1 MNRFILTLFST
12 LTILINSFAQT
23 YPLMRQL
30 PHYDC
35 VNYDANKLILKGD
48 SNKLSTFF
56 AKLDSL
62 ALWGNTKINIVHI
75 GGSHIQAGVFP
86 NRMRMNFSN
95 IQPGFGGERGAI
107 FPYSAART
115 NNPKNFE
122 INYSGE
128 WKRCQNSRPPVTETL
143 GIMGYSISTNDINSS
158 ITFNLNP
165 TDFGSNWKFN
175 KLRLLATIGDK
186 DLMPILIVDNDTIP
200 SVYEDSTFVFYLN
213 NFAENGTIALGKA
226 ADFDRLYDKYNAKLS
241 DELIESDS
249 TLNFIN
255 QNSKNFDSQ
264 ISNQNSDSLEIGLE
278 SDNIQNPT
286 EEYCTTNTDW
296 KFSIMGL
303 LPENN
308 FNGITYHSM
317 GVNGASLPSWL
328 RCEKFEQQMTFIKPD
343 LAIMAVGVNDANVTS
358 GNFSKELFKTRYNQL
373 LQKIYAVNPNC
384 AVIFITNNDCVV
396 RVGRR
401 SYGLNK
407 NTALVQQAM
416 HELAEQHNGAVWD
429 LYEIMGGFGS
439 ISVWNEVGLANKDR
453 VHFLVPGYNLLGD
466 MLYNAIIYE
475 WLYK

>member
-1 MNRFILTLFST
+1 
-12 LTILINSFAQT
+12 
-23 YPLMRQL
+23 MRQI

-48 SNKLSTFF
+48 SNKLTAFF

-62 ALWGNTKINIVHI
+62 ALFGDTKINIIHI

-95 IQPGFGGERGAI
+95 IMPGFGSERGAI

-122 INYSGE
+122 ITYSGE
-128 WKRCQNSRPPVTETL
+128 WKRCQNSRPPITETL
-143 GIMGYSISTNDINSS
+143 GMMGYTISTNDLNCS
-158 ITFNLNP
+158 IGFNLNP
-165 TDFGSNWKFN
+165 IDFGSNWKFN
-175 KLRLLATIGDK
+175 KLRLLATVGDK
-186 DLMPILIVDNDTIP
+186 DLMPILIVDGDTVP
-200 SVYEDSTFVFYLN
+200 SVYEDSTFVFHLN
-213 NFAENGTIALGKA
+213 TFASGGTIALGKT
-226 ADFDRLYDKYNAKLS
+226 ADFDRLYDKYNQQSIVNNQLS
-241 DELIESDS
+241 IENNQELI
-249 TLNFIN
+249 TNN
-255 QNSKNFDSQ
+255 QQTN
-264 ISNQNSDSLEIGLE
+264 DSLEIGLE

-303 LPENN
+303 LPEND

-328 RCEKFEQQMTFIKPD
+328 RCEKLEQQISLIKPD
-343 LAIMAVGVNDANVTS
+343 LAIMAVGINDANVTA
-358 GNFSKELFKTRYNQL
+358 GNFSKEMFKTRYNQL
-373 LQKIYAVNPNC
+373 LERIYASNPNC

-401 SYGLNK
+401 SYGANK

-416 HELAEQHNGAVWD
+416 HELAEEHNGAVWD
-429 LYEIMGGFGS
+429 LYEIMGGLGS
-439 ISVWNEVGLANKDR
+439 ISVWNEAGLANKDR

-466 MLYNAIIYE
+466 MLYNAIVYE

>member
-1 MNRFILTLFST
+1 MNRFIFTILST
-12 LTILINSFAQT
+12 LTLLLNSFAQT
-23 YPLMRQL
+23 YPLMRQI

-48 SNKLSTFF
+48 SNKLTAFF

-62 ALWGNTKINIVHI
+62 ALFGDTKINIIHI

-95 IQPGFGGERGAI
+95 IMPGFGSERGAI

-122 INYSGE
+122 ITYSGE
-128 WKRCQNSRPPVTETL
+128 WKRCQNSRPPITETL
-143 GIMGYSISTNDINSS
+143 GIMGYSISTNDLNCS
-158 ITFNLNP
+158 IGFNLNP
-165 TDFGSNWKFN
+165 ADFSSNWKFN
-175 KLRLLATIGDK
+175 KLRLLATVGDK
-186 DLMPILIVDNDTIP
+186 DLMPILIVNGDTVP
-200 SVYEDSTFVFYLN
+200 SVYEDSTFVFHLN
-213 NFAENGTIALGKA
+213 TFASGGTIALGKTS
-226 ADFDRLYDKYNAKLS
+226 DFDRLYDKYNQQSIVNNQLS
-241 DELIESDS
+241 TENNQELIS
-249 TLNFIN
+249 NN
-255 QNSKNFDSQ
+255 QQTN
-264 ISNQNSDSLEIGLE
+264 DSLEIGLE

-303 LPENN
+303 LPEND

-328 RCEKFEQQMTFIKPD
+328 RCEKLEQQISLIKPD
-343 LAIMAVGVNDANVTS
+343 LAIMAVGINDANVTA
-358 GNFSKELFKTRYNQL
+358 GNFSKEMFKTRYNQL
-373 LQKIYAVNPNC
+373 LERIYASNPNC

-401 SYGLNK
+401 SYGANK

-416 HELAEQHNGAVWD
+416 HELAEEHNGAVWD
-429 LYEIMGGFGS
+429 LYEIMGGLGS
-439 ISVWNEVGLANKDR
+439 ISVWNEAGLANKDR

-466 MLYNAIIYE
+466 MLYNAIVYE

>member
-1 MNRFILTLFST
+1 MSCALCIENM
-12 LTILINSFAQT
+12 AQ
-23 YPLMRQL
+23 PLMRQL

-48 SNKLSTFF
+48 SNRLSTFF

-62 ALWGNTKINIVHI
+62 ALWGDNEINIVHI

-95 IQPGFGGERGAI
+95 ILPRFSGERGAI

-122 INYSGE
+122 IHYSGE
-128 WKRCQNSRPPVTETL
+128 WKKCQNSRPPVTETL
-143 GIMGYSISTNDINSS
+143 GMMGYTISTNDLNSS

-165 TDFGSNWKFN
+165 ADFGSNWKFN
-175 KLRLLATIGDK
+175 KLRLFATIGDK
-186 DLMPILIVDNDTIP
+186 DLMPILVINNDTIP

-213 NFAENGTIALGKA
+213 NFAENGTIALGKIS
-226 ADFDRLYDKYNAKLS
+226 DFDRLYDKYSQQSIVNSQQLI
-241 DELIESDS
+241 DNNQELI
-249 TLNFIN
+249 TNNQQIN
-255 QNSKNFDSQ
+255 
-264 ISNQNSDSLEIGLE
+264 DSLEIGLE

-286 EEYCTTNTDW
+286 EEYCTTNTNW

-358 GNFSKELFKTRYNQL
+358 GNFSKEIFKARYNQL
-373 LQKIYAVNPNC
+373 LQKIYAANPNC

-416 HELAEQHNGAVWD
+416 HELAEEHNGAVWD

-466 MLYNAIIYE
+466 MLYNAIVYE
-475 WLYK
+475 WLYKN

>member
-1 MNRFILTLFST
+1 MSCALCVENM
-12 LTILINSFAQT
+12 AQ
-23 YPLMRQL
+23 PMMRQL

-48 SNKLSTFF
+48 SNRLSTFF

-62 ALWGNTKINIVHI
+62 ALWGDNEINIVHI

-95 IQPGFGGERGAI
+95 ILPGFSGERGAI

-122 INYSGE
+122 IKYSGE
-128 WKRCQNSRPPVTETL
+128 WKKCQNSRPPVTETL
-143 GIMGYSISTNDINSS
+143 GMMGYTISTNDLNSS

-165 TDFGSNWKFN
+165 ADFGSNWKFN
-175 KLRLLATIGDK
+175 KLRLFATIGDK
-186 DLMPILIVDNDTIP
+186 DLMPILVINNDTIP

-213 NFAENGTIALGKA
+213 NFAENGTIALGKIS
-226 ADFDRLYDKYNAKLS
+226 DFDRLYDKYSQQSIVNSQQLI
-241 DELIESDS
+241 DNNQELI
-249 TLNFIN
+249 TNNQQIN
-255 QNSKNFDSQ
+255 
-264 ISNQNSDSLEIGLE
+264 DSLEIGLE

-286 EEYCTTNTDW
+286 EEYCTTNTNW

-328 RCEKFEQQMTFIKPD
+328 RCEKFEQQMTFVKPD

-358 GNFSKELFKTRYNQL
+358 GNFSKEIFKARYNQL
-373 LQKIYAVNPNC
+373 LQKIYAANPNC

-416 HELAEQHNGAVWD
+416 HELAEEHNGAVWD

-466 MLYNAIIYE
+466 MLYNAIVYE
-475 WLYK
+475 WLYKN

>member
-1 MNRFILTLFST
+1 MNRFLFTLLLP
-12 LTILINSFAQT
+12 LTILLNSFAQT

-30 PHYDC
+30 PHYNC

-48 SNKLSTFF
+48 SNRLHYFF

-62 ALWGNTKINIVHI
+62 ALLGDQKINIVHI

-86 NRMRMNFSN
+86 NRIRTNFSN
-95 IQPGFGGERGAI
+95 IMPGFGSERGAI

-122 INYSGE
+122 VHYSGE

-143 GIMGYSISTNDINSS
+143 GIMGYTISTNDLNSS
-158 ITFNLNP
+158 ISFNLNP
-165 TDFGSNWKFN
+165 TEFSSNWKFN
-175 KLRLLATIGDK
+175 KLRLFATIGDST
-186 DLMPILIVDNDTIP
+186 LMPILIIDNDTIP
-200 SVYEDSTFVFYLN
+200 AVYEDSTFVFYLN
-213 NFAENGTIALGKA
+213 TFADKGTIALGKTS
-226 ADFDRLYDKYNAKLS
+226 DLERLYDKYTQQSIVNNQQS
-241 DELIESDS
+241 IDNNQELITDNKQ
-249 TLNFIN
+249 TT
-255 QNSKNFDSQ
+255 
-264 ISNQNSDSLEIGLE
+264 DSLEIGLE
-278 SDNIQNPT
+278 SDNNQNPT
-286 EEYCTTNTDW
+286 EEYCTTNTNW

-317 GVNGASLPSWL
+317 GVNGASLQSWL
-328 RCEKFEQQMTFIKPD
+328 RCEKFEEQMAFIKPD

-358 GNFSKELFKTRYNQL
+358 GKFSKETFKARYNQL
-373 LQKIYAVNPNC
+373 LSKIYATNPNC

>member
-1 MNRFILTLFST
+1 MHCILCIGKL
-12 LTILINSFAQT
+12 NAQ
-23 YPLMRQL
+23 PLMRQL
-30 PHYDC
+30 PHYKC
-35 VNYDANKLILKGD
+35 VNYEANKLILKGD
-48 SNKLSTFF
+48 SNKLNTFF

-62 ALWGNTKINIVHI
+62 ALWGDQKINIVHI

-86 NRMRMNFSN
+86 NRMRMNFSS
-95 IQPGFGGERGAI
+95 IMPGFGSERGAI

-122 INYSGE
+122 IKYSGE

-143 GIMGYSISTNDINSS
+143 GIMGYAISTNDLNCS

-165 TDFGSNWKFN
+165 ADFGSNWKFN

-186 DLMPILIVDNDTIP
+186 DLMPILVVNNDTIP

-213 NFAENGTIALGKA
+213 NFAESGTIALGKVS
-226 ADFDRLYDKYNAKLS
+226 DFDRLYDKYNQQS
-241 DELIESDS
+241 TINSQQSIDNNQELI
-249 TLNFIN
+249 TNNQQIN
-255 QNSKNFDSQ
+255 
-264 ISNQNSDSLEIGLE
+264 DSLEIGLE
-278 SDNIQNPT
+278 SDNIQSST
-286 EEYCTTNTDW
+286 EEYCTTNADW

-328 RCEKFEQQMTFIKPD
+328 RCEKFEQQMLLIKPD
-343 LAIMAVGVNDANVTS
+343 LAIMAVGINDANVTA
-358 GNFSKELFKTRYNQL
+358 GNFSKEAFKEKYNQL
-373 LQKIYAVNPNC
+373 LAKIYTANPNC

-401 SYGLNK
+401 SYGANK
-407 NTALVQQAM
+407 NTSLVQQAM
-416 HELAEQHNGAVWD
+416 HELAEQHNAAVWD
-429 LYEIMGGFGS
+429 LYEIMGGLGS
-439 ISVWNEVGLANKDR
+439 ISVWNEAGLANKDR

-466 MLYNAIIYE
+466 MLYNAIVYE

>member
-1 MNRFILTLFST
+1 MKKIIILLC
-12 LTILINSFAQT
+12 IINYALCIENVYSQ
-23 YPLMRQL
+23 PLMRQL

-48 SNKLSTFF
+48 SNKLRTFF

-62 ALWGNTKINIVHI
+62 ALWGDNEINIVHI

-86 NRMRMNFSN
+86 NRIRMNFSN
-95 IQPGFGGERGAI
+95 ILPGFSGERGAI

-122 INYSGE
+122 IHYSGE
-128 WKRCQNSRPPVTETL
+128 WKKCQNSRPPVTETL
-143 GIMGYSISTNDINSS
+143 GMMGYTISTNDLNCS
-158 ITFNLNP
+158 IGFNLNP
-165 TDFGSNWKFN
+165 EEFGSNWKFN
-175 KLRLLATIGDK
+175 KLRLFATIGDK
-186 DLMPILIVDNDTIP
+186 DLMPILVVNGDTVP

-213 NFAENGTIALGKA
+213 NFAENGTIALGKIS
-226 ADFDRLYDKYNAKLS
+226 DFDRLYDKYNAKLS
-241 DELIESDS
+241 DKLDKSNMSDS
-249 TLNFIN
+249 ILN
-255 QNSKNFDSQ
+255 SQ
-264 ISNQNSDSLEIGLE
+264 FSIFNSDSLEIGLE
-278 SDNIQNPT
+278 SDNIQNPI
-286 EEYCTTNTDW
+286 EEYCTTHTSNW

-303 LPENN
+303 LPEND

-317 GVNGASLPSWL
+317 GVNGASLQSWL
-328 RCEKFEQQMTFIKPD
+328 RCEKLKEQMAFIKPD
-343 LAIMAVGVNDANVTS
+343 LAIMAVGVNDANIEY
-358 GNFSKELFKTRYNQL
+358 GKFSKETFTARYNQL
-373 LQKIYAVNPNC
+373 LSKIYAVNPNC

-439 ISVWNEVGLANKDR
+439 ISVWNEIGLANKDR

>member
-1 MNRFILTLFST
+1 MNRFIFTLSLTLT
-12 LTILINSFAQT
+12 LLLNSFAQT

-35 VNYDANKLILKGD
+35 VDYADNKLILKGD

-62 ALWGNTKINIVHI
+62 ALWGDNEINIVHI

-95 IQPGFGGERGAI
+95 ILPGFGGERGAI

-122 INYSGE
+122 VHYSGE
-128 WKRCQNSRPPVTETL
+128 WKKCQNSRPPVSETL
-143 GIMGYSISTNDINSS
+143 GMMGYTISTNDLNSS
-158 ITFNLNP
+158 ISFNLNP
-165 TDFGSNWKFN
+165 EEFGSNWKFN
-175 KLRLLATIGDK
+175 KLRLFATIGDTE
-186 DLMPILIVDNDTIP
+186 LMPILIVENDTIP
-200 SVYEDSTFVFYLN
+200 SIYEDSTFVFYLN
-213 NFAENGTIALGKA
+213 KFTDNATIQLGKA
-226 ADFDRLYDKYNAKLS
+226 SDFDRLYDKYNAKLS
-241 DELIESDS
+241 DKSDESDMS
-249 TLNFIN
+249 DSILN
-255 QNSKNFDSQ
+255 SQ
-264 ISNQNSDSLEIGLE
+264 FSILNSDSLEIGLE

-286 EEYCTTNTDW
+286 EEYCTTNTNW

-303 LPENN
+303 LPEND

-317 GVNGASLPSWL
+317 GVNGASLQSWL
-328 RCEKFEQQMTFIKPD
+328 RCEKFEEQMAFIKPD
-343 LAIMAVGVNDANVTS
+343 LAIMAVGINDANVEY
-358 GNFSKELFKTRYNQL
+358 GRFSKETFKARYNQL
-373 LQKIYAVNPNC
+373 LSKIYAVNPNC

-407 NTALVQQAM
+407 NTALVQQTM
-416 HELAEQHNGAVWD
+416 HELAEQHNAAVWD
-429 LYEIMGGFGS
+429 LYEIMGGLGS

-475 WLYK
+475 WLYKNEK

>member
-1 MNRFILTLFST
+1 MKKIIILLC
-12 LTILINSFAQT
+12 IINYALCIENVYSQ
-23 YPLMRQL
+23 PLMRQL

-48 SNKLSTFF
+48 SNKLRTFF

-62 ALWGNTKINIVHI
+62 ALWGDNEINIVHI

-95 IQPGFGGERGAI
+95 ILPGFGGERGAI

-122 INYSGE
+122 VHYSGE
-128 WKRCQNSRPPVTETL
+128 WKKCQNSRPPITETL
-143 GIMGYSISTNDINSS
+143 GMMGYTISTNDLNSS
-158 ITFNLNP
+158 ISFNLNP
-165 TDFGSNWKFN
+165 EEFGSNWKFN
-175 KLRLLATIGDK
+175 KLRLFATIGDPE
-186 DLMPILIVDNDTIP
+186 LMPILIINNDTIP
-200 SVYEDSTFVFYLN
+200 SIYEDSTFVFHLN
-213 NFAENGTIALGKA
+213 SFAENATIKLGKA
-226 ADFDRLYDKYNAKLS
+226 SDFDRLYDKYNAKLS
-241 DELIESDS
+241 DKLDKSNMSDS
-249 TLNFIN
+249 ILN
-255 QNSKNFDSQ
+255 SQ
-264 ISNQNSDSLEIGLE
+264 FSIFNSDSIEIGLE
-278 SDNIQNPT
+278 SDNIQNPI
-286 EEYCTTNTDW
+286 EEYCTTHTSNW

-303 LPENN
+303 LPEND

-317 GVNGASLPSWL
+317 GVNGASLQSWL
-328 RCEKFEQQMTFIKPD
+328 RCEKLEEQMAFIKPD
-343 LAIMAVGVNDANVTS
+343 LAIMAVGVNDANVEY
-358 GNFSKELFKTRYNQL
+358 GKFSKETFKARYNQL
-373 LQKIYAVNPNC
+373 LSKIYAVNSNC

-439 ISVWNEVGLANKDR
+439 ISVWNEIGLANKDR

>member
-1 MNRFILTLFST
+1 MNRFIFTILST
-12 LTILINSFAQT
+12 LTLLLNSFAQT

-30 PHYDC
+30 PHYKC

-48 SNKLSTFF
+48 SNKLTAFF

-62 ALWGNTKINIVHI
+62 ALFGDTKINIIHI

-95 IQPGFGGERGAI
+95 IMPGFGSERGAI

-122 INYSGE
+122 ITYSGE
-128 WKRCQNSRPPVTETL
+128 WKRCQNSRPPITETL
-143 GIMGYSISTNDINSS
+143 GMMGYTISTNDLNCS
-158 ITFNLNP
+158 IGFNLNP
-165 TDFGSNWKFN
+165 IDFGSNWKFN
-175 KLRLLATIGDK
+175 KLRLLATVGDK
-186 DLMPILIVDNDTIP
+186 DLMPILIVDGDTVP
-200 SVYEDSTFVFYLN
+200 SVYEDSIFVFHLN
-213 NFAENGTIALGKA
+213 TFASGGTIALGKT
-226 ADFDRLYDKYNAKLS
+226 ADFDRLYDKYNQQSIVNNQLS
-241 DELIESDS
+241 IENNQELI
-249 TLNFIN
+249 TNN
-255 QNSKNFDSQ
+255 QQTN
-264 ISNQNSDSLEIGLE
+264 DSLEIGLE

-303 LPENN
+303 LPEND

-328 RCEKFEQQMTFIKPD
+328 RCEKLEQQISLIKPD
-343 LAIMAVGVNDANVTS
+343 LAIMAVGINDANVTT
-358 GNFSKELFKTRYNQL
+358 GNFSKEMFKTRYNQL
-373 LQKIYAVNPNC
+373 LERIYASNPNC

-401 SYGLNK
+401 SYGANK

-416 HELAEQHNGAVWD
+416 HELAEEHNGAVWD
-429 LYEIMGGFGS
+429 LYEIMGGLGS
-439 ISVWNEVGLANKDR
+439 ISVWNEAGLANKDR

-466 MLYNAIIYE
+466 MLYNAIVYE

>member
-1 MNRFILTLFST
+1 MNRFLFTLLLP
-12 LTILINSFAQT
+12 LTILLNSFAQT
-23 YPLMRQL
+23 YPLMQQL
-30 PHYDC
+30 PHYNC

-48 SNKLSTFF
+48 SNKLHYFF

-62 ALWGNTKINIVHI
+62 ALLGDQKINIVHI

-95 IQPGFGGERGAI
+95 LMPGFGSERGAI
-107 FPYSAART
+107 FPYSAAHT
-115 NNPKNFE
+115 NNPKNFKVH
-122 INYSGE
+122 YSGE
-128 WKRCQNSRPPVTETL
+128 WKHCQNSRPPVTETL
-143 GIMGYSISTNDINSS
+143 GMMGYTISTNDLNSS
-158 ITFNLNP
+158 VSFNLNP
-165 TDFGSNWKFN
+165 TEFGSNWKFN
-175 KLRLLATIGDK
+175 KLRLFATIGDST
-186 DLMPILIVDNDTIP
+186 LMPILVIDNDTIP
-200 SVYEDSTFVFYLN
+200 AVYEDSSFVFYLN
-213 NFAENGTIALGKA
+213 TFADKGTIALGKTS
-226 ADFDRLYDKYNAKLS
+226 DLERLYMSYWSDKS
-241 DELIESDS
+241 DKSEKSNESDC
-249 TLNFIN
+249 L
-255 QNSKNFDSQ
+255 DSILSPKVQ
-264 ISNQNSDSLEIGLE
+264 KPSVLNSDSLEIGLE
-278 SDNIQNPT
+278 SDNNQNPT
-286 EEYCTTNTDW
+286 EEYCTTNTNW

-317 GVNGASLPSWL
+317 GVNGASLQSWL
-328 RCEKFEQQMTFIKPD
+328 RCEKFEEQMAFIKPD
-343 LAIMAVGVNDANVTS
+343 LAIMAIGVNDANVTS
-358 GNFSKELFKTRYNQL
+358 GKFSKETFKARYNQL
-373 LQKIYAVNPNC
+373 LSKIYATNPNC
-384 AVIFITNNDCVV
+384 AIIFITNNDCVV

>member
-1 MNRFILTLFST
+1 MKKIRIILCIMSCALC
-12 LTILINSFAQT
+12 IENMAQ
-23 YPLMRQL
+23 PLMRQL

-48 SNKLSTFF
+48 SNRLSTFF

-62 ALWGNTKINIVHI
+62 ALWGDNEINIVHI

-95 IQPGFGGERGAI
+95 ILPGFSGERGAI

-122 INYSGE
+122 IHYSGE
-128 WKRCQNSRPPVTETL
+128 WKKCQNSRPPVTETL
-143 GIMGYSISTNDINSS
+143 GMMGYTISTNDLNCS
-158 ITFNLNP
+158 IGFNLNP
-165 TDFGSNWKFN
+165 EEFGSNWKFN
-175 KLRLLATIGDK
+175 KLRLFATIGDK
-186 DLMPILIVDNDTIP
+186 DLMPILVVNGDTVP

-213 NFAENGTIALGKA
+213 NFAENGTIALGKIS
-226 ADFDRLYDKYNAKLS
+226 DFDRLYNKYNSQFINIKDSIQDSLS
-241 DELIESDS
+241 LELEKIYNNKDS
-249 TLNFIN
+249 VQTLNSY
-255 QNSKNFDSQ
+255 QLD
-264 ISNQNSDSLEIGLE
+264 IGLE

-286 EEYCTTNTDW
+286 EEYCTTNTNW
-296 KFSIMGL
+296 NFSIMGI

-317 GVNGASLPSWL
+317 GVNGASLQSWL
-328 RCEKFEQQMTFIKPD
+328 RCEKFEKQMAFIKPD
-343 LAIMAVGVNDANVTS
+343 LAIMAVGVNDANVEY
-358 GNFSKELFKTRYNQL
+358 GKFSKETFKARYNQL
-373 LQKIYAVNPNC
+373 LQKIYAANPNC

-416 HELAEQHNGAVWD
+416 HELAEQHNAAVWD
-429 LYEIMGGFGS
+429 LYEIMGGLGS
-439 ISVWNEVGLANKDR
+439 ISVWNEAGLANKDR

-475 WLYK
+475 WLYKN

>member
-1 MNRFILTLFST
+1 MNRFIFTILST
-12 LTILINSFAQT
+12 LTLLLNSFAQT
-23 YPLMRQL
+23 YPLMRQI

-48 SNKLSTFF
+48 SNKLTSFF

-62 ALWGNTKINIVHI
+62 ALFGDTKINIIHI

-95 IQPGFGGERGAI
+95 IMPGFGSERGAI

-122 INYSGE
+122 ITYSGE
-128 WKRCQNSRPPVTETL
+128 WKRCQNSRPPITETL
-143 GIMGYSISTNDINSS
+143 GIMGYSISTNDLNCS
-158 ITFNLNP
+158 IGFNLNP
-165 TDFGSNWKFN
+165 ADFSSNWKFN
-175 KLRLLATIGDK
+175 KLRLLATVGDK
-186 DLMPILIVDNDTIP
+186 DLMPILIVNGDTVP
-200 SVYEDSTFVFYLN
+200 SVYEDSTFVFHLN
-213 NFAENGTIALGKA
+213 TFASGGTIALGKTS
-226 ADFDRLYDKYNAKLS
+226 DFDRLYDKYNQQSIVNNQLS
-241 DELIESDS
+241 TENNQELI
-249 TLNFIN
+249 TNN
-255 QNSKNFDSQ
+255 QQTN
-264 ISNQNSDSLEIGLE
+264 DSLEIGLE

-286 EEYCTTNTDW
+286 EKYCTTNTDW

-303 LPENN
+303 LPEND

-328 RCEKFEQQMTFIKPD
+328 RCEKLEQQISLIKPD
-343 LAIMAVGVNDANVTS
+343 LAIMAVGINDANVTT
-358 GNFSKELFKTRYNQL
+358 GNFSKEMFKTRYNQL
-373 LQKIYAVNPNC
+373 LERIYASNPNC

-401 SYGLNK
+401 SYGANK

-416 HELAEQHNGAVWD
+416 HELAKEHNGAVWD
-429 LYEIMGGFGS
+429 LYEIMGGLGS
-439 ISVWNEVGLANKDR
+439 ISVWNEAGLANKDR

>member
-1 MNRFILTLFST
+1 M
-12 LTILINSFAQT
+12 AQ
-23 YPLMRQL
+23 PLMRQL

-35 VNYDANKLILKGD
+35 VDYDANKLILKGD
-48 SNKLSTFF
+48 SNKLNTFF
-56 AKLDSL
+56 DKLDSL
-62 ALWGNTKINIVHI
+62 ALWGENEINIVHI

-86 NRMRMNFSN
+86 NRMRINFSN
-95 IQPGFGGERGAI
+95 ILPGFSGERGAI

-122 INYSGE
+122 IHYSGE
-128 WKRCQNSRPPVTETL
+128 WKKCQNSRPPVTETL
-143 GIMGYSISTNDINSS
+143 GIMGYTISTNDLNSS
-158 ITFNLNP
+158 ISFNLNP
-165 TDFGSNWKFN
+165 EEFGSDWKFN
-175 KLRLLATIGDK
+175 KLRLFATIGDK
-186 DLMPILIVDNDTIP
+186 NLMPILVVNGDTVP

-213 NFAENGTIALGKA
+213 NFAESGTIALGKTS
-226 ADFDRLYDKYNAKLS
+226 DFDRLYNNYSTKLS
-241 DELIESDS
+241 DEANEPDKSDS
-249 TLNFIN
+249 IINSQFSTL
-255 QNSKNFDSQ
+255 
-264 ISNQNSDSLEIGLE
+264 NSDSLEIGLE

-286 EEYCTTNTDW
+286 NEYCTTNANW

-303 LPENN
+303 MPEND

-317 GVNGASLPSWL
+317 GVNGASLQSWL
-328 RCEKFEQQMTFIKPD
+328 RCEKFEKQMAFIKPD
-343 LAIMAVGVNDANVTS
+343 LTIMAVGVNDANVEY
-358 GNFSKELFKTRYNQL
+358 GKFSKETFKARYNQL
-373 LQKIYAVNPNC
+373 LQKIYTANPNC

-416 HELAEQHNGAVWD
+416 HELAEEHNGAIWD
-429 LYEIMGGFGS
+429 LYEIMGGLGS
-439 ISVWNEVGLANKDR
+439 ISVWNEAGLANKDR

>member
-1 MNRFILTLFST
+1 MNRFLFTLLLP
-12 LTILINSFAQT
+12 LTILLNSFAQT

-30 PHYDC
+30 PHYNC

-48 SNKLSTFF
+48 SNKLHYFF

-62 ALWGNTKINIVHI
+62 ALLGDQKINIVHI

-95 IQPGFGGERGAI
+95 LMPGFGSERGAI
-107 FPYSAART
+107 FPYSAAHT
-115 NNPKNFE
+115 NNPKNFKVH
-122 INYSGE
+122 YSGE

-143 GIMGYSISTNDINSS
+143 GMMGYTISTNDLNSS
-158 ITFNLNP
+158 ISFNLNP
-165 TDFGSNWKFN
+165 AEFGSNWKFN
-175 KLRLLATIGDK
+175 KLRLFATIGDST
-186 DLMPILIVDNDTIP
+186 LMPVLIIDNDTIP
-200 SVYEDSTFVFYLN
+200 AVYEDSTFVFYLN
-213 NFAENGTIALGKA
+213 TFADKGTIALGKTS
-226 ADFDRLYDKYNAKLS
+226 DLERLYDKYTQQSIVNS
-241 DELIESDS
+241 QQSIDNNQELITDNKQ
-249 TLNFIN
+249 TT
-255 QNSKNFDSQ
+255 
-264 ISNQNSDSLEIGLE
+264 DSLEIGLE
-278 SDNIQNPT
+278 SDNNQNPT
-286 EEYCTTNTDW
+286 EEYCTTNTNW

-317 GVNGASLPSWL
+317 GVNGASLQSWL
-328 RCEKFEQQMTFIKPD
+328 RCEKFEEQMAFIKPD

-358 GNFSKELFKTRYNQL
+358 GKFSKETFKARYNQL
-373 LQKIYAVNPNC
+373 LSKIYATNPNC

>member
-1 MNRFILTLFST
+1 MNRFIFTILST
-12 LTILINSFAQT
+12 LTLLLNSFAQT
-23 YPLMRQL
+23 YPLMRQI

-48 SNKLSTFF
+48 SNKLTAFF

-62 ALWGNTKINIVHI
+62 ALFGDTKINIIHI

-95 IQPGFGGERGAI
+95 IMPGFGSERGAI

-122 INYSGE
+122 ITYSGE
-128 WKRCQNSRPPVTETL
+128 WKRCQNSRPPITETL
-143 GIMGYSISTNDINSS
+143 GMMGYTISTNDLNCS
-158 ITFNLNP
+158 IGFNLNP
-165 TDFGSNWKFN
+165 IDFGSNWKFN
-175 KLRLLATIGDK
+175 KLRLLATVGDK
-186 DLMPILIVDNDTIP
+186 DLMPILIVDGDTVP
-200 SVYEDSTFVFYLN
+200 SVYEDSTFVFHLN
-213 NFAENGTIALGKA
+213 TFASGGTIALGKT
-226 ADFDRLYDKYNAKLS
+226 ADFDRLYDKYNQQSIVNNQLS
-241 DELIESDS
+241 IENNQELI
-249 TLNFIN
+249 TNN
-255 QNSKNFDSQ
+255 QQTN
-264 ISNQNSDSLEIGLE
+264 DSLEIGLE

-303 LPENN
+303 LPEND

-328 RCEKFEQQMTFIKPD
+328 RCEKLEQQISLIKPD
-343 LAIMAVGVNDANVTS
+343 LAIMVVGINDANVTA
-358 GNFSKELFKTRYNQL
+358 GNFSKEMFKTRYNQL
-373 LQKIYAVNPNC
+373 LERIYASNPNC

-401 SYGLNK
+401 SYGANK

-416 HELAEQHNGAVWD
+416 HELAEEHNGAVWD
-429 LYEIMGGFGS
+429 LYEIMGGLGS
-439 ISVWNEVGLANKDR
+439 ISVWNEAGLANKDR

>member
-1 MNRFILTLFST
+1 MSCALWVENM
-12 LTILINSFAQT
+12 AK
-23 YPLMRQL
+23 PLMRQL

-48 SNKLSTFF
+48 SNRLSTFF

-62 ALWGNTKINIVHI
+62 ALWGDNEINIVHI

-95 IQPGFGGERGAI
+95 ILPGFSGERGAI

-122 INYSGE
+122 IHYSGE
-128 WKRCQNSRPPVTETL
+128 WKKCQNSRPPVTETL
-143 GIMGYSISTNDINSS
+143 GMMGYTISTNDLNCS
-158 ITFNLNP
+158 IGFNLNP
-165 TDFGSNWKFN
+165 EEFGSNWKFN
-175 KLRLLATIGDK
+175 KLRLFATIGDK
-186 DLMPILIVDNDTIP
+186 DLMPILVINNDTIP

-213 NFAENGTIALGKA
+213 NFAENGTIALGKIS
-226 ADFDRLYDKYNAKLS
+226 DFDRLYDKYSQQSIVNSQQLI
-241 DELIESDS
+241 DNNQELI
-249 TLNFIN
+249 TNNQQIN
-255 QNSKNFDSQ
+255 
-264 ISNQNSDSLEIGLE
+264 DSLEIGLE

-286 EEYCTTNTDW
+286 EEYCTTNTNW

-328 RCEKFEQQMTFIKPD
+328 RCEKFEQQMTFVKPD

-358 GNFSKELFKTRYNQL
+358 GNFSKEIFKARYNQL
-373 LQKIYAVNPNC
+373 LQKIYAANPNC

-416 HELAEQHNGAVWD
+416 HELAEEHNGAVWD

-466 MLYNAIIYE
+466 MLYNAIVYE
-475 WLYK
+475 WLYKN

>member
-1 MNRFILTLFST
+1 MSCALCVENM
-12 LTILINSFAQT
+12 AQ
-23 YPLMRQL
+23 PLMRQL

-48 SNKLSTFF
+48 SNRLSTFF

-62 ALWGNTKINIVHI
+62 ALWGDNEINIVHI

-95 IQPGFGGERGAI
+95 ILPGFGGERGAI

-122 INYSGE
+122 IHYSGE
-128 WKRCQNSRPPVTETL
+128 WKKCQNSRPPVTETL
-143 GIMGYSISTNDINSS
+143 GMMGYTISTNDLNCS
-158 ITFNLNP
+158 IGFNLNP
-165 TDFGSNWKFN
+165 EEFGSNWKFN
-175 KLRLLATIGDK
+175 KLRLFATIGDK
-186 DLMPILIVDNDTIP
+186 DLMPILVINNDTIP

-213 NFAENGTIALGKA
+213 NFAENGTIALGKIS
-226 ADFDRLYDKYNAKLS
+226 DFDRLYDKYSQQSIVNSQQLI
-241 DELIESDS
+241 DNNQELI
-249 TLNFIN
+249 TNNQQIN
-255 QNSKNFDSQ
+255 
-264 ISNQNSDSLEIGLE
+264 DSLEIGLE

-286 EEYCTTNTDW
+286 EEYCTTNTNW

-328 RCEKFEQQMTFIKPD
+328 RCEKFEQQMTFVKPD

-358 GNFSKELFKTRYNQL
+358 GNFSKEIFKARYNQL
-373 LQKIYAVNPNC
+373 LQKIYAANPNC

-416 HELAEQHNGAVWD
+416 HELAEEHNGAVWD

-466 MLYNAIIYE
+466 MLYNAIVYE
-475 WLYK
+475 WLYKN

>member
-1 MNRFILTLFST
+1 MSCALCVENM
-12 LTILINSFAQT
+12 AQ
-23 YPLMRQL
+23 PLMRQL

-48 SNKLSTFF
+48 SNRLSTFF

-62 ALWGNTKINIVHI
+62 ALWGDNEINIVHI

-95 IQPGFGGERGAI
+95 ILPGFSGERGAI

-122 INYSGE
+122 IHYSGE
-128 WKRCQNSRPPVTETL
+128 WKKCQNSRPPVTETL
-143 GIMGYSISTNDINSS
+143 GMMGYTISTNDLNCS
-158 ITFNLNP
+158 IGFNLNP
-165 TDFGSNWKFN
+165 EEFGSNWKFN
-175 KLRLLATIGDK
+175 KLRLFATIGDK
-186 DLMPILIVDNDTIP
+186 DLMPILVINNDTIP

-213 NFAENGTIALGKA
+213 NFAENGTIALGKIS
-226 ADFDRLYDKYNAKLS
+226 DFDRLYDKYSQQSIVNSQQLIVNNQ
-241 DELIESDS
+241 ELI
-249 TLNFIN
+249 TNNQQIN
-255 QNSKNFDSQ
+255 
-264 ISNQNSDSLEIGLE
+264 DSLEIGLE

-286 EEYCTTNTDW
+286 EEYCTTNTNW

-328 RCEKFEQQMTFIKPD
+328 RCEKFEQQMTFVKPD

-358 GNFSKELFKTRYNQL
+358 GNFSKEIFKARYNQL
-373 LQKIYAVNPNC
+373 LQKIYAANPNC

-416 HELAEQHNGAVWD
+416 HELAEEHNGAVWD

-466 MLYNAIIYE
+466 MLYNAIVYE
-475 WLYK
+475 WLYKN

>member
-1 MNRFILTLFST
+1 MSCALCVENM
-12 LTILINSFAQT
+12 AQ
-23 YPLMRQL
+23 PLMRQL

-48 SNKLSTFF
+48 SNRLSTFF

-62 ALWGNTKINIVHI
+62 ALWGDNEINIVHI

-95 IQPGFGGERGAI
+95 ILPGFSGERGAI

-122 INYSGE
+122 IHYSGE
-128 WKRCQNSRPPVTETL
+128 WKKCQNSRPPVTETL
-143 GIMGYSISTNDINSS
+143 GMMGYTISTNDLNCS
-158 ITFNLNP
+158 IGFNLNP
-165 TDFGSNWKFN
+165 EEFGSNWKFN
-175 KLRLLATIGDK
+175 KLRLFATIGDK
-186 DLMPILIVDNDTIP
+186 DLMPILVINNDTIP

-213 NFAENGTIALGKA
+213 NFAENGTIALGKIS
-226 ADFDRLYDKYNAKLS
+226 DFDRLYDKYSQQSIVNSQQLI
-241 DELIESDS
+241 DNNQELI
-249 TLNFIN
+249 TNNQQIN
-255 QNSKNFDSQ
+255 
-264 ISNQNSDSLEIGLE
+264 DSLEIGLE

-286 EEYCTTNTDW
+286 EEYCTTNTNW

-328 RCEKFEQQMTFIKPD
+328 RCEKFEQQMTFVKPD

-358 GNFSKELFKTRYNQL
+358 GNFSKEIFKARYNQL
-373 LQKIYAVNPNC
+373 LQKIYAANPNC

-416 HELAEQHNGAVWD
+416 HELAEEHNGAVWD
-429 LYEIMGGFGS
+429 LYEIMGGLGS

>member
-1 MNRFILTLFST
+1 M
-12 LTILINSFAQT
+12 AQ
-23 YPLMRQL
+23 PLMRQL

-35 VNYDANKLILKGD
+35 VDYDANKLILKGD
-48 SNKLSTFF
+48 SNKLNTFF
-56 AKLDSL
+56 DKLDSL
-62 ALWGNTKINIVHI
+62 ALWGENEINIVHI

-86 NRMRMNFSN
+86 NRMRINFSN
-95 IQPGFGGERGAI
+95 ILPGFSGERGAI

-122 INYSGE
+122 IHYSGE
-128 WKRCQNSRPPVTETL
+128 WKKCQNSRPPVTETL
-143 GIMGYSISTNDINSS
+143 GIMGYTISTNDLNSS
-158 ITFNLNP
+158 ISFNLNP
-165 TDFGSNWKFN
+165 EEFGSDWKFN
-175 KLRLLATIGDK
+175 KLRLFATIGDK
-186 DLMPILIVDNDTIP
+186 NLMPILVVNGDTVP

-213 NFAENGTIALGKA
+213 NFAESGTIALGKTS
-226 ADFDRLYDKYNAKLS
+226 DFDRLYNNYSTKLS
-241 DELIESDS
+241 DEANEPDKSDS
-249 TLNFIN
+249 IINSQFSTL
-255 QNSKNFDSQ
+255 
-264 ISNQNSDSLEIGLE
+264 NSDSLEIGLE

-286 EEYCTTNTDW
+286 NEYCTTNANW

-303 LPENN
+303 MPEND

-317 GVNGASLPSWL
+317 GVNGASLQSWL
-328 RCEKFEQQMTFIKPD
+328 RCEKFEKQMAFIKPD
-343 LAIMAVGVNDANVTS
+343 LTIMAVGVNDANVEY
-358 GNFSKELFKTRYNQL
+358 GKFSKETFKTRYNQL
-373 LQKIYAVNPNC
+373 LQKIYTANPNC

-416 HELAEQHNGAVWD
+416 HELAEEHNGAIWD
-429 LYEIMGGFGS
+429 LYEIMGGLGS
-439 ISVWNEVGLANKDR
+439 ISVWNEAGLANKDR

>member
-1 MNRFILTLFST
+1 MHCVLCMGKLN
-12 LTILINSFAQT
+12 AQ
-23 YPLMRQL
+23 PLMRQL
-30 PHYDC
+30 PYYKC

-48 SNKLSTFF
+48 SNRLSTFF

-62 ALWGNTKINIVHI
+62 ALWGDNEINIVHI

-95 IQPGFGGERGAI
+95 ILPGFGGERGAI

-122 INYSGE
+122 IHYSGE
-128 WKRCQNSRPPVTETL
+128 WKKCQNSRPPVTETL
-143 GIMGYSISTNDINSS
+143 GMMGYTISTNDLNSS

-165 TDFGSNWKFN
+165 ADFGSNWKFN
-175 KLRLLATIGDK
+175 KLRLFATIGDK
-186 DLMPILIVDNDTIP
+186 DLMPILVINNDTIP

-213 NFAENGTIALGKA
+213 NFAENGTIALGKIS
-226 ADFDRLYDKYNAKLS
+226 DFDRLYDKYSQQSIVNSQQLI
-241 DELIESDS
+241 DNNQELI
-249 TLNFIN
+249 TNNQQIN
-255 QNSKNFDSQ
+255 
-264 ISNQNSDSLEIGLE
+264 DSLEIGLE

-286 EEYCTTNTDW
+286 EEYCTTNTNW

-328 RCEKFEQQMTFIKPD
+328 RCEKFEQQMAFVKPD

-358 GNFSKELFKTRYNQL
+358 GNFSKEIFKARYNQL
-373 LQKIYAVNPNC
+373 LQKIYAANPNC

-416 HELAEQHNGAVWD
+416 HELAEEHNGAVWD

-466 MLYNAIIYE
+466 MLYNAIVYE

>member
-1 MNRFILTLFST
+1 MKKIIILLC
-12 LTILINSFAQT
+12 IINYALCIENVYSQ
-23 YPLMRQL
+23 PLMRQL

-48 SNKLSTFF
+48 SNKLRTFF

-62 ALWGNTKINIVHI
+62 ALWGDNEINIVHI

-86 NRMRMNFSN
+86 NRMRINFSN
-95 IQPGFGGERGAI
+95 ILPGFGGERGAI

-122 INYSGE
+122 VHYSGE
-128 WKRCQNSRPPVTETL
+128 WKKCQNSRPPITETL
-143 GIMGYSISTNDINSS
+143 GMMGYTISTNDLNSS
-158 ITFNLNP
+158 ISFNLNP
-165 TDFGSNWKFN
+165 EEFGSNWKFN
-175 KLRLLATIGDK
+175 KLRLFATIGDPE
-186 DLMPILIVDNDTIP
+186 LMPILIINNDTIP
-200 SVYEDSTFVFYLN
+200 SIYEDSTFVFHLN
-213 NFAENGTIALGKA
+213 SFAENGTIKLGKA
-226 ADFDRLYDKYNAKLS
+226 SDFDRLYDKYNAKLS
-241 DELIESDS
+241 DKLDKSNMPDS
-249 TLNFIN
+249 ILN
-255 QNSKNFDSQ
+255 SQ
-264 ISNQNSDSLEIGLE
+264 FSIFNSDSLEIGLE
-278 SDNIQNPT
+278 SDNIQNPI
-286 EEYCTTNTDW
+286 EEYCTTHTSNW
-296 KFSIMGL
+296 KFSIMGR
-303 LPENN
+303 LPEND
-308 FNGITYHSM
+308 FKGITYHSM
-317 GVNGASLPSWL
+317 GVNGASLQSWL
-328 RCEKFEQQMTFIKPD
+328 RCEKLEEQMAFIKPD
-343 LAIMAVGVNDANVTS
+343 LAIMAVGVNDANVEY
-358 GNFSKELFKTRYNQL
+358 GKFSKETFKARYNQL
-373 LQKIYAVNPNC
+373 LSKIYAVNSNC

-439 ISVWNEVGLANKDR
+439 ISVWNEIGLANKDR

>member
-1 MNRFILTLFST
+1 MSCALCIENM
-12 LTILINSFAQT
+12 AQ
-23 YPLMRQL
+23 PLMRQL

-48 SNKLSTFF
+48 SNRLSTFF

-62 ALWGNTKINIVHI
+62 ALWGDNEINIVHI

-95 IQPGFGGERGAI
+95 ILPGFSGERGAI

-122 INYSGE
+122 IHYSGE
-128 WKRCQNSRPPVTETL
+128 WKKCQNSRPPVTETL
-143 GIMGYSISTNDINSS
+143 GMMGYTISTNDINCS
-158 ITFNLNP
+158 IGFNLNP
-165 TDFGSNWKFN
+165 EEFGSNWKFN
-175 KLRLLATIGDK
+175 KLRLFATIGDK
-186 DLMPILIVDNDTIP
+186 DLMPILVVNGDTVP

-213 NFAENGTIALGKA
+213 NFAENGTIALGKIS
-226 ADFDRLYDKYNAKLS
+226 DFDRLYDKYSQQSIVNSQQLI
-241 DELIESDS
+241 DNNQELI
-249 TLNFIN
+249 TNNQQIN
-255 QNSKNFDSQ
+255 
-264 ISNQNSDSLEIGLE
+264 DSLEIGLE

-286 EEYCTTNTDW
+286 EEYCATNTDW

-328 RCEKFEQQMTFIKPD
+328 RCEKFEQQMTFVKPD

-358 GNFSKELFKTRYNQL
+358 GNFSKETFKARYNQL
-373 LQKIYAVNPNC
+373 LQKIYAANPNC

-416 HELAEQHNGAVWD
+416 HELAEEHNGAVWD
-429 LYEIMGGFGS
+429 LYEIMGGLGS
-439 ISVWNEVGLANKDR
+439 ISVWNEAGLANKDR

>member
-1 MNRFILTLFST
+1 MSCALCVENM
-12 LTILINSFAQT
+12 AQ
-23 YPLMRQL
+23 PLMRQL

-48 SNKLSTFF
+48 SNRLSTFF

-62 ALWGNTKINIVHI
+62 ALWGDNEINIVHI

-95 IQPGFGGERGAI
+95 ILPGFGGERGAI

-122 INYSGE
+122 IHYSGE
-128 WKRCQNSRPPVTETL
+128 WKKCQNSRSPVTETL
-143 GIMGYSISTNDINSS
+143 GMMGYTISTNDLNCS
-158 ITFNLNP
+158 IGFNLNP
-165 TDFGSNWKFN
+165 EEFGSNWKFN
-175 KLRLLATIGDK
+175 KLRLFATIGDK
-186 DLMPILIVDNDTIP
+186 DLMPILVINNDTIP

-213 NFAENGTIALGKA
+213 NFAENGTIALGKIS
-226 ADFDRLYDKYNAKLS
+226 DFDRLYDKYSQQSIVNSQQLI
-241 DELIESDS
+241 DNNQELI
-249 TLNFIN
+249 TNNQQIN
-255 QNSKNFDSQ
+255 
-264 ISNQNSDSLEIGLE
+264 DSLEIGLE

-286 EEYCTTNTDW
+286 EEYCTTNTNW

-328 RCEKFEQQMTFIKPD
+328 RCEKFEQQMTFVKPD

-358 GNFSKELFKTRYNQL
+358 GNFSKEIFKARYNQL
-373 LQKIYAVNPNC
+373 LQKIYAANPNC

-416 HELAEQHNGAVWD
+416 HELAEEHNGAVWD

-466 MLYNAIIYE
+466 MLYNAIVYE
-475 WLYK
+475 WLYKN

>member
-1 MNRFILTLFST
+1 MNRLIFTLLLT
-12 LTILINSFAQT
+12 LTILHNVFAQT

-35 VNYDANKLILKGD
+35 VNYDANHLILKGD

-62 ALWGNTKINIVHI
+62 ALWGNNEINIVHI

-86 NRMRMNFSN
+86 NRMRMNFSTLL
-95 IQPGFGGERGAI
+95 PGFGAERGVI

-122 INYSGE
+122 VRYSGE
-128 WKRCQNSRPPVTETL
+128 WKKCQNSRPPVTETL
-143 GIMGYSISTNDINSS
+143 GIMGYTISTNDLNSS
-158 ITFNLNP
+158 ISFNLNP
-165 TDFGSNWKFN
+165 AEFGSNWKFN
-175 KLRLLATIGDK
+175 KLRLFATVGDSE
-186 DLMPILIVDNDTIP
+186 LMPVLIVNNDTIP
-200 SVYEDSTFVFYLN
+200 STYEDSTFIFYLN
-213 NFAENGTIALGKA
+213 KFTDNATIRLGKA
-226 ADFDRLYDKYNAKLS
+226 SDYDRLYNNYNTKITDHS
-241 DELIESDS
+241 DWSDESDS
-249 TLNFIN
+249 TLN
-255 QNSKNFDSQ
+255 SQ
-264 ISNQNSDSLEIGLE
+264 LSTLNSDSLEIGLE

-286 EEYCTTNTDW
+286 ENYCTTHSNW
-296 KFSIMGL
+296 KFSIMGI
-303 LPENN
+303 LPEND
-308 FNGITYHSM
+308 FTGITYHSM
-317 GVNGASLPSWL
+317 GVNGASLQSWL
-328 RCEKFEQQMTFIKPD
+328 RCEKFEAQMAFIKPD
-343 LAIMAVGVNDANVTS
+343 LAIMAVGVNDANVEY
-358 GNFSKELFKTRYNQL
+358 GKFSKETFKARYNQL
-373 LQKIYAVNPNC
+373 LAKIYAANPNC

-416 HELAEQHNGAVWD
+416 HELATEHNAAVWD
-429 LYEIMGGFGS
+429 LYEIMGGLGS

-475 WLYK
+475 WLYKN